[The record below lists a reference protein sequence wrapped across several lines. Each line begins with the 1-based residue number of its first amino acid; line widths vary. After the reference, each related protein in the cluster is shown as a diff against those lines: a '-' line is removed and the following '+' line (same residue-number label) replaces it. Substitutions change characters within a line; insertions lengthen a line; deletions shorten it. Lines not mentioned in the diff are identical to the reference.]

1 MHLVFGLK
9 IGGEEDKTLI
19 RWKSAKGPA
28 QTIRAQRASFFV
40 GMIRRR
46 DCAKKYIFLLLVTL
60 SRGHSIT
67 IRPVR
72 AKKYI
77 FLLLLTLSRGHSLA
91 IITQLR
97 QNCITKEV
105 GRPTDELSETSIST
119 SQDQGTK
126 LKCFSFPIWPLF
138 FSTLLNLNKTWFFD
152 ALRSNNQCF
161 CGNFSSS
168 VKVRG
173 RNNKWNIHIFLES

>member
-40 GMIRRR
+40 GMIRRC
-46 DCAKKYIFLLLVTL
+46 DCAKNYIFLLLV
-60 SRGHSIT
+60 
-67 IRPVR
+67 
-72 AKKYI
+72 
-77 FLLLLTLSRGHSLA
+77 TLSRGHSLA

-138 FSTLLNLNKTWFFD
+138 LFFHASKFELNLVFD